1 MKHAL
6 TALLAIALASPAL
19 ADPPSHAPAHG
30 YRDKNKQERKQ
41 GKYRGY
47 TGVEWEQDYGVAEG
61 HCNTDAALTA
71 AGALSGAVIANRT
84 ASPENRAIA
93 TIVGAIIG
101 GVVGNKIGDAIDD
114 TDRACMGHSL
124 EVAPTG
130 RSVSWTNPRTRVAY
144 TLRPVRDLP
153 DGCRLFEYRTG
164 ANPGIVSM
172 TACRAA
178 NATWSIRP
186 R

>member
-1 MKHAL
+1 MKHL
-6 TALLAIALASPAL
+6 MTSLLCLALLAPAF
-19 ADPPSHAPAHG
+19 ADPPAHAPAHG
-30 YRDKNKQERKQ
+30 YRDKDKQEKRLR
-41 GKYRGY
+41 KYRGY

-71 AGALSGAVIANRT
+71 VGAVGGAIIGNRT
-84 ASPENRAIA
+84 ASPENRTIA
-93 TIVGAIIG
+93 TIVGAVIG
-101 GVVGNKIGDAIDD
+101 GVIGNKIGDAIDD

-124 EVAPTG
+124 EVAQIGHT
-130 RSVSWTNPRTRVAY
+130 VTWTNPRTRMAY

-153 DGCRLFEYRTG
+153 GGCRLFEYG
-164 ANPGIVSM
+164 AGGKAGITTM

-178 NATWSIRP
+178 NATWTIRP